1 MCRASR
7 RRLTRCVHLAVALV
21 AAVLLLGLPRPSAQS
36 RVLPAMLEDGEF
48 WDLFSELSEPDGH
61 FEDENYVSNELG
73 YQRSMRRLQDAMRPG
88 GVFVG
93 VGPEQNFHYAAA
105 LKPAMAFVID
115 IRRQNAMQHL
125 MYKALFEIAADRADF
140 IGRLFSRP
148 RPAGLSEESSVEAM
162 FGAYGAAPTDSRL
175 FGDTL
180 ARILELLTGRHQ
192 FPLSDADR
200 RSLIKIFTAFRDSG
214 PELMYVF
221 QGSAERHPTYAAM
234 MTARDETG
242 LSWSYLASAEA
253 FEHVR
258 TMQRRNLIVP
268 VVGDF
273 GGPKAVRAVGRY
285 VREHGAAIDVFYT
298 SNVESYL
305 FREDRWKPFYDSL
318 QTMPFG
324 PSAVV
329 VRSFFGAVARECA
342 SLRPVIRT
350 PVVAFVQPLLEQH
363 RRSEL
368 QTQCDLVALSFPPGG

>member
-1 MCRASR
+1 M
-7 RRLTRCVHLAVALV
+7 VLAAM
-21 AAVLLLGLPRPSAQS
+21 AAVWLLEFQVPSAQS
-36 RVLPAMLEDGEF
+36 RALPATLEDGEF
-48 WDLFSELSEPDGH
+48 WDLFNRLSEPDGH

-73 YQRSMRRLQDAMRPG
+73 YQRSMRRLQDAMTPG

-105 LKPAMAFVID
+105 LKPAMALVID

-125 MYKALFEIAADRADF
+125 MYKALFEISTDRADF

-162 FGAYGAAPTDSRL
+162 FHAYAAAPADPRL
-175 FGDTL
+175 FDDTL
-180 ARILELLTGRHQ
+180 AGILESLTERHG
-192 FPLSDADR
+192 FPLSNADR
-200 RSLIKIFTAFRDSG
+200 RSLIKVFSAFRDSG
-214 PELMYVF
+214 PQLMYVF
-221 QGSAERHPTYAAM
+221 QGNAQRHPTYAEM

-242 LSWSYLASAEA
+242 RAWSYLASAEA

-273 GGPKAVRAVGRY
+273 GGPNAVRAVGRY

-305 FREDRWKPFYDSL
+305 FREDRWHAFYDSM

-324 PSAVV
+324 SSAVV

-350 PVVAFVQPLLEQH
+350 PVVALVEPLLQQH
-363 RRSEL
+363 RRGEL
-368 QTQCDLVALSFPPGG
+368 QTQCDLVAASLPSGG